1 MAEGIFGTSFN
12 PADMIG
18 ISMDTIL
25 IIVIALVGV
34 GIIFLMYQ
42 FFAFNKTVIV
52 RKVANDRKIIL
63 YDKAKLVKGKDGVL
77 KYKFQKL
84 KIFAPLPPT
93 EAIEL
98 TKKGKE
104 FLECY
109 LLETGEVTW
118 ITDANEKIGV
128 LEPFTTNQRQ
138 MLEHEFY
145 KAHLEKGKSWTEQLG
160 MIVYVGALVILVIAL
175 MVFYGDMGKPL
186 LEMGG
191 TLKGFQENQNKMIE
205 KQIEMQEKMNEMLIS
220 LNDLEKQKTGETKTL
235 PNRVVPN

>member
-1 MAEGIFGTSFN
+1 
-12 PADMIG
+12 
-18 ISMDTIL
+18 
-25 IIVIALVGV
+25 
-34 GIIFLMYQ
+34 MYQ

-52 RKVANDRKIIL
+52 RKVANGRKMIF

-77 KYKFQKL
+77 KYRFQKL

-160 MIVYVGALVILVIAL
+160 MIVYVGALVILVIAM

-186 LEMGG
+186 LEMGDK
-191 TLKGFQENQNKMIE
+191 LQGFQEGQNKMIE
-205 KQIEMQEKMNEMLIS
+205 KQIEMQDKLNEMIVNIDNIQS
-220 LNDLEKQKTGETKTL
+220 GKSGGTT